1 MASKYTNLLDEGLAK
16 LGINLDLGQ
25 RTQLDAYIAEIE
37 LFNPVYKL
45 VGAEGDEL
53 IIRHILDSLA
63 GCPTMTELASSF
75 PHARIADL
83 GSGAG
88 LPGIPLAIAMRSYEF
103 TLVERMGRRVDFLRN
118 ALVRCSLLDRVSVFD
133 RDLKEVKQQFDLIT
147 FRAFHPLYEILD
159 LVAPILSEGG
169 VVCAYKA
176 QMEQVQEELEQVK
189 VRCKSR
195 WQSSL
200 VELDVPRLEASRMLC
215 LLKKI

>member
-1 MASKYTNLLDEGLAK
+1 MGSKYAALLEEGLAK
-16 LGINLDLGQ
+16 LGLDFDQEQ
-25 RTQLDAYIAEIE
+25 RGQLDAYIAEIE

-45 VGAEGDEL
+45 VGAEGEDL

-63 GCPTMTELASSF
+63 GCHTMSELASSF

-88 LPGIPLAIAMRSYEF
+88 LPGIPLAIAMRSYDF

-118 ALVRCSLLDRVSVFD
+118 ALLRCSLSDRVTVFD
-133 RDLKEVKQQFDLIT
+133 RDLKEIRQTFDLIT
-147 FRAFHPLYEILD
+147 FRAFHPLYDILD
-159 LVAPILSEGG
+159 LVAPILNEGG

-176 QMEQVQEELEQVK
+176 QLEQVQEELEQVK

-195 WQSSL
+195 WESSVVNL
-200 VELDVPRLEASRMLC
+200 EVPRLEASRMLC
-215 LLKKI
+215 LLQKI